1 MVGGVGDSTRLCE
14 EREKMKVEEKMER
27 KKEWEN
33 EVGACLGM
41 NSKRMGAMWHAPLL
55 QNTT

>member
-33 EVGACLGM
+33 EVGDFCLFL
-41 NSKRMGAMWHAPLL
+41 KEK
-55 QNTT
+55 